1 MSKKLMLLAAG
12 ALTALA
18 FAALP
23 AVSSAGEFEA
33 HCEGAAI
40 CEGTITS
47 GGNPVTYELEN
58 SNGQRIRCTELT
70 GNTSFTSTTKTGT
83 ATLDFGNC
91 REQETFFKFS
101 CNTPGKPTGTIHV
114 PGLTYH
120 LVNLNDPLKGEANTP
135 GIAFTDVTT
144 TFTCAGFEDK
154 TVTGDVLGHIEN
166 LCNSSSTTTLVNFE
180 AAASPT
186 GTQKYETITKTGVDL
201 DLKSGNHAN
210 DTLTSSQV
218 GTGIIHWNKPV
229 QITC

>member
-33 HCEGAAI
+33 HCENAAT
-40 CEGTITS
+40 CTGTIAPAAGT
-47 GGNPVTYELEN
+47 TIELEN
-58 SNGQRIRCTELT
+58 DKGQRIRCTELS
-70 GNTSFTSTTKTGT
+70 GETSFTTTTKTGT

-91 REQETFFKFS
+91 REQETIFHFS
-101 CNTPGKPTGTIHV
+101 CNTPGKPTGTILVENLLYHV
-114 PGLTYH
+114 
-120 LVNLNDPLKGEANTP
+120 VNLNDPPEANTP

-154 TVTGDVLGHIEN
+154 TVTGNILGHIEN
-166 LCNSSSTTTLVNFE
+166 PCKENSLTTKVSFE

-186 GTQKYETITKTGVDL
+186 GTQKYEQITKTGGFL
-201 DLKSGNHAN
+201 DLTSGTHAS
-210 DTLTSSQV
+210 DMTTSSQI
-218 GTGIIHWNKPV
+218 GTGIITWNHKV